1 MSTVPEM
8 FVDWAP
14 LGSRAES
21 IHWAVGVFDGLH
33 LGHAQVVASAAAAQK
48 LGGGRLGVL
57 TFQNHPATLFSPEK
71 TPRMIVSEVDEKLA
85 LLGNLG
91 VDIVL
96 NLPFTQELASLPA
109 SVFIERLMAVAPI
122 ASISV
127 GEGWHFGAGREG
139 NVAYL
144 RILGE
149 KYGFKVYEVPPFCI
163 DGLRVSSTGIR
174 AAIECGEVAL
184 VERYLGRRLGFEAE
198 VIHGRE
204 LGRTIGVPTANLA
217 WRPSCCLPWGV
228 YRVVVAYEGAWYRGL
243 ANWGLRPSVEAE
255 GVEPLCEV
263 HLFDFDQD
271 LYGKRLR
278 VEFCDFLREERKFAS
293 FDELKEQI
301 MKDLR
306 EGRQ

>member
-1 MSTVPEM
+1 MSKIPEM

-57 TFQNHPATLFSPEK
+57 TFQNHPSTLFAPAK
-71 TPRMIVSEVDEKLA
+71 APRMIVAAVEEKLA

-91 VDIVL
+91 VEIVL
-96 NLPFTQELASLPA
+96 NLPFTQELAALSA
-109 SVFIERLMAVAPI
+109 RVFIERLMAVAPI

-139 NVAYL
+139 DVAYL
-144 RILGE
+144 RMLGE
-149 KYGFKVYEVPPFCI
+149 EYGFRVYEVPPFCV
-163 DGLRVSSTGIR
+163 DAVRVSSTGVR
-174 AAIECGEVAL
+174 VAIERGDVAL
-184 VERYLGRRLGFEAE
+184 VERYLGRRLGFEGE

-217 WRPSCCLPWGV
+217 WKPSFRLPWGV
-228 YRVVVAYEGAWYRGL
+228 YRVSVAYEGAWYRGL

-263 HLFDFDQD
+263 HLFDFNQD

-278 VEFCDFLREERKFAS
+278 VEFGAFLREERKFSS
-293 FDELKEQI
+293 FEELKQQI
-301 MKDLR
+301 MKDLQ
-306 EGRQ
+306 EARQ